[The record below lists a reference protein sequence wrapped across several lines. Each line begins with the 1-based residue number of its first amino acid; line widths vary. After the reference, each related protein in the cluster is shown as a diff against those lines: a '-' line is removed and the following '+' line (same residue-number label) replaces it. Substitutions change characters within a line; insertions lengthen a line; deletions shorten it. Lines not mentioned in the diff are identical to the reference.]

1 MRLAHAARLLADARA
16 LAALLP
22 LARAAGFDAPSLPL
36 PRDARRTL
44 GILDTPIARARLV
57 PGVGPLRALLA
68 EVPADT
74 QLRDA
79 ASRLATRLAARAPRE
94 RWLLMLVRADG
105 SSAAIAAWTAAPDHV
120 PRLLALAYDPRA
132 VRDSDAET
140 LCALVAHAPAAGASG
155 GDALLAHQRWLD
167 VLGRERLGA
176 RFYHALADTVGALAA
191 SAVPTVPDA
200 TARSEL
206 ALLYATRCLF
216 LAFLEAK
223 GWLDGDRAFLAHRCD
238 EALTGGG
245 DVHRRLLRPL
255 FFGTLN
261 TPRRDRAPAARA
273 FGRVPFLNGGLFAP
287 TALERRWRALHFD
300 DASVARLV
308 HDLLG
313 RHRFTA
319 REDSAS
325 WSEAAVDP
333 EMLGRAFE
341 SLMHAR
347 DRRSTGAFYTPQ
359 PLVEQVTAA
368 ALRATLLRGESPF
381 PITVVDDALA
391 GRPIQDHAL
400 AGRLHARASALRL
413 LDPACGSGAFLVH
426 ALERLAALLAA
437 CGDVR
442 PVAVLRRATL
452 TRSIFGVDRN
462 PTAVWLCELRLW
474 LSVVIEADDDDP
486 SAIPPLPNL
495 DHHVRVGDALA
506 PPAGLASASVALGW
520 GGAPWGPA
528 LASADGHYP
537 QAVGLAALR
546 ARYARMSGP
555 RKRAAARRLDAAERE
570 RALATLDRAASSLRY
585 ARADA
590 LDAVRARDLFGERR
604 ATTARDRERLDT
616 LRAAVRSTD
625 SARRA
630 LAGGGALPFGF
641 GWHFA
646 DAAAAGGFDTI
657 VGNPPWIRPHA
668 LPAGE
673 RVALRASYV
682 CAREAAWRAG
692 AALANAGPGFGS
704 QVDLAAPFVERSLA
718 LLRPHGALALL
729 VPAKLWRSLA
739 GGGLRALLAR
749 EARVHAIEDW
759 SDAPAVFD
767 AVTYPSLLVAAR
779 RAPDEATH
787 APASPASV
795 HVRVHRRAGIADARL
810 APYALSLDAD
820 PASPWL
826 LLPAD
831 VRAALE
837 RLRAAGIP
845 LAASGLTRPTLGVKC
860 GCNEAFLVRRVAAAP
875 LHESLAAVRGRDD
888 AALVEAA
895 CLRPVL
901 RGEDLARDARGM
913 VATSADDAPWILWT
927 HDATGAP
934 LAELPPRV
942 ARWLAPWR
950 ARLAARTDARGAG
963 AWWTLFRT
971 AAADVRRARVAWADL
986 ARTPAPRLLPAG
998 DPHVPLNSCYVAAFD
1013 DERDARA
1020 FACLLAAP
1028 PLIAWLGALAEP
1040 ARGGFRRHLAWTVAL
1055 LPVPRAWNL
1064 VRDRLADA
1072 FETSPTAR
1080 TAAVCSAYGIPAH
1093 ALAPLLA
1100 WDAGL
1105 VRVAAPV
1112 DHEASARAVR
1122 EERARCAPAPLTVPL
1137 APTRWRGSP
1146 GRGLPERRGGAPPR

>member
-1 MRLAHAARLLADARA
+1 MRLAHAARLLADARTP
-16 LAALLP
+16 AALLP
-22 LARAAGFDAPSLPL
+22 LARATGFDAPALPL
-36 PRDARRTL
+36 PRDARRLL
-44 GILDTPIARARLV
+44 GLVDAPIARARLV
-57 PGVGPLRALLA
+57 PGAGSLRALLA
-68 EVPADT
+68 QVPTDVP
-74 QLRDA
+74 LRDA
-79 ASRLATRLAARAPRE
+79 ATRLATRLATRAPHE
-94 RWLLMLVRADG
+94 RWLLLLVHADG
-105 SSAAIAAWTAAPDHV
+105 SAAAIAAWTAASDRA

-140 LCALVAHAPAAGASG
+140 LCALAAHAPGPAASA

-176 RFYHALADTVGALAA
+176 RFYHALADAVASLAA
-191 SAVPTVPDA
+191 SAAPTVPDA
-200 TARSEL
+200 GARSEL
-206 ALLYATRCLF
+206 ALLYTTRCLF

-238 EALTGGG
+238 AALTQGG

-261 TPRRDRAPAARA
+261 TPRRDRAAAARA

-300 DASVARLV
+300 DAAIACLV

-368 ALRATLLRGESPF
+368 ALRTTLLGGESPF
-381 PITVVDDALA
+381 PAALVDDALA
-391 GRPIQDHAL
+391 GRPVHDHPL
-400 AGRLHARASALRL
+400 ATRLHARASALRL

-426 ALERLAALLAA
+426 ALERLATLLAA
-437 CGDVR
+437 CGDPR
-442 PVAVLRRATL
+442 PVATLRRATI
-452 TRSIFGVDRN
+452 THSIFGVDRN

-486 SAIPPLPNL
+486 AAIPPLPNL

-506 PPAGLASASVALGW
+506 PPAGLATAGATLGW
-520 GGAPWGPA
+520 GGAPWGPT
-528 LASADGHYP
+528 LASGDRHFP

-546 ARYARMSGP
+546 ARYARLSGP

-570 RALATLDRAASSLRY
+570 RALATLGRAAASLRH

-590 LDAVRARDLFGERR
+590 LDAVRMRDLFGARGV
-604 ATTARDRERLDT
+604 ATARDRERLAT
-616 LRAAVRSTD
+616 LRAAVRAAD
-625 SARRA
+625 RARRA
-630 LAGGGALPFGF
+630 LEAGGALPFGF

-668 LPAGE
+668 LPVSE
-673 RVALRASYV
+673 RAVLRSSYL

-749 EARVHAIEDW
+749 EAHVHALEDW

-779 RAPDEATH
+779 RAPGDAVPAH
-787 APASPASV
+787 APSPAV
-795 HVRVHRRAGIADARL
+795 HVRVHRRAGTADVRIAPHAL
-810 APYALSLDAD
+810 ALDAD
-820 PASPWL
+820 SASPWL
-826 LLPAD
+826 LLPTD

-837 RLRAAGIP
+837 RLRAAGVP
-845 LAASGLTRPTLGVKC
+845 LADSGLTRPTLGVKC
-860 GCNEAFLVRRVAAAP
+860 GCNEAFLVRRVDAGP

-895 CLRPVL
+895 FLRPVL
-901 RGEDLARDARGM
+901 RGEDLARDARGGA
-913 VATSADDAPWILWT
+913 ATSVDDAPWILWT
-927 HDATGAP
+927 HDARGAP
-934 LAELPPRV
+934 LTELPPRI

-950 ARLAARTDARGAG
+950 ARLAARADARGAG

-1072 FETSPTAR
+1072 FEASPAAR
-1080 TAAVCSAYGIPAH
+1080 TAAVSSAYGIPTH

-1105 VRVAAPV
+1105 VRTAAPV
-1112 DHEASARAVR
+1112 DHESSARAVR

-1146 GRGLPERRGGAPPR
+1146 GRGQPDRRGGATPR